1 MNRRTLARAALL
13 VTIATPL
20 PTLAGDKELGRHLS
34 SECVA
39 CHQLSGRVVAGVP
52 AIVGIDQASFKA
64 MMESYRKKERP
75 NQVMQ
80 SIAAKFSDEEIAALA
95 AFFESARK
103 K

>member
-1 MNRRTLARAALL
+1 MRAASLAIAVLL
-13 VTIATPL
+13 STSGLSSA
-20 PTLAGDKELGRHLS
+20 ADKELGRHLS
-34 SECVA
+34 SECVS

-52 AIVGIDQASFKA
+52 AIVGIDQASFTA
-64 MMESYRKKERP
+64 MMEAYRRKERP

-80 SIAAKFSDEEIAALA
+80 SIAAKFTDEEIAALA

>member
-1 MNRRTLARAALL
+1 MMRAVAIVAAAL
-13 VTIATPL
+13 AASAAH
-20 PTLAGDKELGRHLS
+20 AGDKELGKHLS

-52 AIVGIDQASFKA
+52 AIVGIDTASFVA

-95 AFFESARK
+95 AYFESVK
-103 K
+103 KR

>member
-1 MNRRTLARAALL
+1 MRVGITVAAVLAASFSAQAA
-13 VTIATPL
+13 
-20 PTLAGDKELGRHLS
+20 DKELGKHLS

-52 AIVGIDQASFKA
+52 AIVGIDQASFTA
-64 MMESYRKKERP
+64 MMESYRKKERA

-80 SIAAKFSDEEIAALA
+80 TIAARFSDDEIAALA
-95 AFFESARK
+95 AFFESLRK

>member
-1 MNRRTLARAALL
+1 MRVVAAFVLTA
-13 VTIATPL
+13 VASIAQ
-20 PTLAGDKELGRHLS
+20 AGDRELGKHLS
-34 SECVA
+34 SECVS

-52 AIVGIDQASFKA
+52 AIVGIDQESFKA
-64 MMESYRKKERP
+64 MMESYRKKERS

-95 AFFESARK
+95 AFFESVRK